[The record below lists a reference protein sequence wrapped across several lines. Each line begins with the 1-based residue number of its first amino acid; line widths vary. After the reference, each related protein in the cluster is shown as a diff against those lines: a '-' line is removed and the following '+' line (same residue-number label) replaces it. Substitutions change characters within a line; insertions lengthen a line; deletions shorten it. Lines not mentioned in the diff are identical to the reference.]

1 MTPEQRREATTGM
14 LIDNAV
20 TLAFTLVA
28 LIVMRKLQQPDF
40 ARMVKMR
47 VLHGVKTVA
56 QHQADNWQMV
66 ADIAASSYHKA
77 RM

>member
-1 MTPEQRREATTGM
+1 MTPEQRREATTSM

-28 LIVMRKLQQPDF
+28 LVIMRKLQNPDF
-40 ARMVKMR
+40 GRMVKMR
-47 VLHGVKTVA
+47 VLHGVKKVA
-56 QHQADNWQMV
+56 QNQADNWQTI
-66 ADIAASSYHKA
+66 ADMAATSYHKV